1 MQSMYCDSWDQ
12 DSMMP
17 VSSLS
22 GSCVPA
28 ADTEAETTS
37 DFFLSFLRTPTI
49 TISARSVKVQLSPGL
64 AAVWSRPRRRATSE
78 VGSQV
83 AAAASR
89 SRALRPDFLRPQK
102 KVEPWWRPTL
112 KISWNM
118 SNLELGKCPTG
129 GWMYS

>member
-1 MQSMYCDSWDQ
+1 
-12 DSMMP
+12 MMP

-28 ADTEAETTS
+28 TDTSAAETTS

-64 AAVWSRPRRRATSE
+64 EAAWSRPRRRATSE

-83 AAAASR
+83 AASR

-118 SNLELGKCPTG
+118 SNLELGKWPTG